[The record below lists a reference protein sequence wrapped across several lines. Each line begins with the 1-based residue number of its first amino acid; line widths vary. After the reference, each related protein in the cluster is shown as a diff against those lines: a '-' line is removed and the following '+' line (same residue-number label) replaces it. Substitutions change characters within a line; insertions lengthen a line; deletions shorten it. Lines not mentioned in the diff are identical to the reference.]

1 MDLKD
6 IDLNNLGNIIK
17 QAQKLAKEQMSSLS
31 IADQQ
36 KVNNIIDGV
45 DLSSIEDIQKGL
57 NNLKN

>member
-36 KVNNIIDGV
+36 KVNNIVNGV